1 MPRTPGAQNIVHFE
15 ARQQIASTD
24 SANIRHL
31 AVAAGSPLVQFQAS
45 LRNADN
51 FLDWIVERHETLQHL
66 YGQLALH
73 NQNQPVQG
81 PHGPKTATF
90 NKYRW
95 YAEQLALLEAINH
108 FEVFFKR
115 TFIALGDLIQEFVP
129 VEKVKGEIDAK
140 VLWSL
145 ENQPSIS
152 SLFFERQLFHDLET
166 IDKAT
171 VMLVDRRR
179 YNINQP
185 HQNMVQRVRCL
196 RAVFQIRHTLS
207 HNAGVITASDAA
219 KFTALGFNTTV
230 QNVIDPR
237 LDNFATA
244 VFRLM
249 IREANDFTVWLRA
262 AVTGFLQ
269 NAVANRGLTVPIAK
283 RDPLRELLGGT
294 VADWNVVNWTQ

>member
-1 MPRTPGAQNIVHFE
+1 MPRTPGAQNIVAFE

-24 SANIRHL
+24 STNIRHL
-31 AVAAGSPLVQFQAS
+31 AVANGSPLVQFQSS

-51 FLDWIVERHETLQHL
+51 FLDWIVERHEALQQLHA
-66 YGQLALH
+66 QLAQY
-73 NQNQPVQG
+73 NQNQPGPG

-95 YAEQLALLEAINH
+95 YAEQLVLLEAINH

-115 TFIALGDLIQEFVP
+115 TLIALGNLVQEFVP

-145 ENQPSIS
+145 QNQVSVP

-171 VMLVDRRR
+171 AMLIDRRR
-179 YNINQP
+179 YNLNQP
-185 HQNMVQRVRCL
+185 QPNMVQRVRSI
-196 RAVFQIRHTLS
+196 RTIFQIRHTLS
-207 HNAGVITASDAA
+207 HNAGDITVSDSA
-219 KFTALGFNTTV
+219 KFAALGFTATI

-237 LDNFATA
+237 LDNFSTA

-249 IREANDFTVWLRA
+249 RREATEFTAWLRA
-262 AVTGFLQ
+262 GAITFLQ
-269 NAVANRGLTVPIAK
+269 AAIVNRGLSVPMA
-283 RDPLRELLGGT
+283 RRAPLRTLLGGT
-294 VADWNVVNWTQ
+294 LADWNAVAWTP